1 MVTPSL
7 VTTGVPVIFSRIA
20 FRPLG
25 PRVDLTASAS
35 WSTPASSKARASA
48 PKRRS
53 LAISRPPAYTS
64 VHTSVHESGHEDGA
78 AADPP
83 GIQVSQGVRGGV
95 QGVGPGVQG
104 DPARLG
110 QGHQL
115 GELVVGP
122 DDVADDV
129 ALGGDDV
136 QRRDVHRPAVA
147 DDEV

>member
-25 PRVDLTASAS
+25 PRVDLMASAS

-48 PKRRS
+48 PKRSS

-64 VHTSVHESGHEDGA
+64 AHESGHEDGA

-136 QRRDVHRPAVA
+136 QCRD
-147 DDEV
+147 